1 MPRLT
6 APTNVPD
13 GYTEQLTELLHEWG
27 ATDVRITDNV
37 ATFTGADAVLQAV
50 RVGVSLQAQWVGA
63 VVEED

>member
-13 GYTEQLTELLHEWG
+13 GYTEQLTELLQEWG